1 MIINTEWGAF
11 GEQGELDFILTRSE
25 NTFNP
30 IGTCTH
36 LLHLFML

>member
-25 NTFNP
+25 NMFNP
-30 IGTCTH
+30 IGTCTL
-36 LLHLFML
+36 LLHLLIL